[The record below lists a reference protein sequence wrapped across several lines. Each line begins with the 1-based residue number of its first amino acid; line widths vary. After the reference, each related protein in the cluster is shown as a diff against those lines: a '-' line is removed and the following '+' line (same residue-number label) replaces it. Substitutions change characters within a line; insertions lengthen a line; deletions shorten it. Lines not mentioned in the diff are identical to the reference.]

1 MKFVLLFLQLNFL
14 FFSNFIFSQEKKSFS
29 NLEELLTL
37 AKEKSFVFK
46 NAQEQIHLANL
57 TKKTAIGNVINPRIP
72 ASIQSIN
79 NLKQQ
84 VIFLPGEPFGQP
96 AGTIKEVT
104 TGQQYVSI
112 FSIQPQFEIINFGA
126 IGLIKSAKINEEIV
140 ENQNKIDEQKIYN
153 QINTV
158 YFNILT
164 YQGQK
169 EILKENI
176 TLAKKILSIVNNRY
190 KAGITKKQDLNDAEV
205 NLISIENNLLELENN
220 LSQQYLA
227 LSTLFEDEINSTLVE
242 NVWQY
247 QNTTEILETNNQL
260 DFEHAR
266 LQWKNGQQE
275 RRLANLQNLPI
286 VSFISSFNWQNVS
299 NQAFFDSTSNWI
311 NFNYIG
317 FRLSWDFPT
326 TVVKLSNIYN
336 QKIKN
341 EIFKNSFEHAKKEN
355 ELKNKQLSLDYQ
367 KSVATVKNMRK
378 IFDLKLNSFEKNQN
392 QYNENILGLDKLL
405 LSQKETLDSK
415 LNLISSLAQVG
426 FYKHKILINNKF

>member
-176 TLAKKILSIVNNRY
+176 TLAKNR
-190 KAGITKKQDLNDAEV
+190 
-205 NLISIENNLLELENN
+205 IEFVRMLP
-220 LSQQYLA
+220 
-227 LSTLFEDEINSTLVE
+227 ST
-242 NVWQY
+242 
-247 QNTTEILETNNQL
+247 
-260 DFEHAR
+260 
-266 LQWKNGQQE
+266 
-275 RRLANLQNLPI
+275 
-286 VSFISSFNWQNVS
+286 
-299 NQAFFDSTSNWI
+299 
-311 NFNYIG
+311 
-317 FRLSWDFPT
+317 
-326 TVVKLSNIYN
+326 
-336 QKIKN
+336 N
-341 EIFKNSFEHAKKEN
+341 EI
-355 ELKNKQLSLDYQ
+355 
-367 KSVATVKNMRK
+367 RC
-378 IFDLKLNSFEKNQN
+378 
-392 QYNENILGLDKLL
+392 
-405 LSQKETLDSK
+405 
-415 LNLISSLAQVG
+415 
-426 FYKHKILINNKF
+426 